1 MFILLGFTA
10 SSLGRLFLS
19 NQDWF
24 VIGAGVMVMIFGAHF
39 LGVIRIG
46 ILDSEARMSGGD
58 RGGSAFGAY
67 VLGLAFAFGWTPCIG
82 PILGSVL
89 SVAASSD
96 SVYFGIWLLLT
107 YSAGL
112 GVPFLLA
119 AAGIG
124 YFLKFLVRIRSYIRP
139 IEIFTGL
146 LLILFGVLILTNR
159 MQEIAFF
166 FIEYFPILN
175 ELG

>member
-1 MFILLGFTA
+1 M
-10 SSLGRLFLS
+10 SSY
-19 NQDWF
+19 
-24 VIGAGVMVMIFGAHF
+24 IAIIFF
-39 LGVIRIG
+39 NKDTRFQV
-46 ILDSEARMSGGD
+46 
-58 RGGSAFGAY
+58 GSAFGAY
-67 VLGLAFAFGWTPCIG
+67 VLGLAFAFGWTPCLG
-82 PILGSVL
+82 PILGAIL
-89 SVAASSD
+89 ALAAD
-96 SVYFGIWLLLT
+96 TANPVKGVILLAT
-107 YSAGL
+107 YAAGL
-112 GVPFLLA
+112 GIPFLLA

-175 ELG
+175 SLG

>member
-1 MFILLGFTA
+1 M
-10 SSLGRLFLS
+10 
-19 NQDWF
+19 
-24 VIGAGVMVMIFGAHF
+24 
-39 LGVIRIG
+39 
-46 ILDSEARMSGGD
+46 
-58 RGGSAFGAY
+58 
-67 VLGLAFAFGWTPCIG
+67 
-82 PILGSVL
+82 L

-124 YFLKFLVRIRSYIRP
+124 YFLKFLVRIRIYILP

>member
-1 MFILLGFTA
+1 
-10 SSLGRLFLS
+10 
-19 NQDWF
+19 
-24 VIGAGVMVMIFGAHF
+24 V
-39 LGVIRIG
+39 G
-46 ILDSEARMSGGD
+46 IS
-58 RGGSAFGAY
+58 
-67 VLGLAFAFGWTPCIG
+67 FAFGWTPCIG

-96 SVYFGIWLLLT
+96 SIYFGVWLLLT

-112 GVPFLLA
+112 GIPFLLA

-124 YFLKFLVRIRSYIRP
+124 YFLKFLVSIRSYIRP

-159 MQEIAFF
+159 IQEIAFF
-166 FIEYFPILN
+166 FIDYFPILN
-175 ELG
+175 SLG

>member
-1 MFILLGFTA
+1 MFQKDLLKGKRILVTG
-10 SSLGRLFLS
+10 
-19 NQDWF
+19 
-24 VIGAGVMVMIFGAHF
+24 
-39 LGVIRIG
+39 
-46 ILDSEARMSGGD
+46 
-58 RGGSAFGAY
+58 GGSG
-67 VLGLAFAFGWTPCIG
+67 LGKAMATR
-82 PILGSVL
+82 
-89 SVAASSD
+89 
-96 SVYFGIWLLLT
+96 YF
-107 YSAGL
+107 SAGL
-112 GVPFLLA
+112 GIPFLLA

-175 ELG
+175 SLG